1 MPLPAWLGTAPH
13 LSWRRGAELSHR
25 SGAAPDVA
33 AGGGRAALGGDAA
46 TAAERR
52 RNGGRSHGAGRRAA
66 GARRHSQHGGGA
78 APALPA
84 APARRRGES
93 SRELGVRGGDME
105 PGGGGAGPLPA
116 NNKARGG
123 AAPPGK
129 GRDLGRPPRKDSEVS
144 AVSANAAPGSVGGGR
159 RPSREGRGGGRAG
172 SGRGGARLGRFR
184 SRAGRFRFRFRAA
197 GGPVGLAL
205 SCAAPRLARF
215 CTDPIPP
222 LPAAALE
229 RGWPRRAELSAA
241 PPSRPEPFRCCG
253 APALHPRPFG
263 VWGSRGR
270 CLRPDAALGPGV
282 AVVTLAL
289 LRVNVWFPKG
299 KTQPWSCRRGR
310 WAAEGLGVPGSE
322 L

>member
-205 SCAAPRLARF
+205 SCAAPRRAWSGSV
-215 CTDPIPP
+215 PIPFRPFPRP
-222 LPAAALE
+222 LWSGVGRGGLSSAL
-229 RGWPRRAELSAA
+229 RPHPGPNRSAA
-241 PPSRPEPFRCCG
+241 VGLRPSIPVPSVFG
-253 APALHPRPFG
+253 APGGGACGPMRL
-263 VWGSRGR
+263 WGRG
-270 CLRPDAALGPGV
+270 L
-282 AVVTLAL
+282 
-289 LRVNVWFPKG
+289 
-299 KTQPWSCRRGR
+299 PW
-310 WAAEGLGVPGSE
+310 
-322 L
+322 